1 MIVAEHDLN
10 NSIGVWASDHV
21 KSEARL
27 TFLTMNPRRT
37 LLTGV
42 AVDRKA
48 HAPVAGVASKSSLR
62 ALGIIVTMFIYVDT
76 EPKWEHGEHVKP
88 WTVRAHNHTH
98 VVA

>member
-1 MIVAEHDLN
+1 
-10 NSIGVWASDHV
+10 
-21 KSEARL
+21 
-27 TFLTMNPRRT
+27 MNPRRT

-76 EPKWEHGEHVKP
+76 EPK
-88 WTVRAHNHTH
+88 
-98 VVA
+98 